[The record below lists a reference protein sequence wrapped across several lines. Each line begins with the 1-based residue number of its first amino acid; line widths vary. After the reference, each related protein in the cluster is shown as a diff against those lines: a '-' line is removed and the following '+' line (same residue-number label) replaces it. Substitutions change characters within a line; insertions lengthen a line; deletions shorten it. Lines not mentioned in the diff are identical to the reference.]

1 MPMPTLRSTLMTT
14 LLFTAACGQ
23 PPAVARLDVSLKTP
37 KKPGE
42 AYSLVRAASADDQ
55 ITSIAV
61 SDNYLF
67 FATSWKG
74 VYRLPKYGGAI
85 DPVEEDADA
94 IASVAASRDTVFWN
108 RTTFGGGDIA
118 HTQLKKRAAAGGA
131 SSVLLDGEF
140 SLPGANLN
148 ASLSVVSDALYFT
161 RQSTGG
167 TAPIEFARL
176 SLPGGG
182 LTTLLSVPYPL
193 VDPDALPRAWVVQG
207 DHFYYTLRGAGGTK
221 LLEAKP
227 DGSGATQ
234 LAAGAS
240 LLGTY
245 LGADADSLYTDGK
258 VGAYEGLVAAAKAD
272 GALTPL
278 IKGGAASPTAFTS
291 TLGVDKENVYYM
303 TVDSAAGWQVQAVPK
318 AGGTPTVIG
327 LGSQF
332 DLGID
337 QMAQDDNNLYLLHN
351 WHEILL
357 LPKKPGDPKG
367 L

>member
-1 MPMPTLRSTLMTT
+1 MTRSNRRTLSRSIL
-14 LLFTAACGQ
+14 A
-23 PPAVARLDVSLKTP
+23 
-37 KKPGE
+37 
-42 AYSLVRAASADDQ
+42 
-55 ITSIAV
+55 
-61 SDNYLF
+61 
-67 FATSWKG
+67 
-74 VYRLPKYGGAI
+74 
-85 DPVEEDADA
+85 
-94 IASVAASRDTVFWN
+94 
-108 RTTFGGGDIA
+108 
-118 HTQLKKRAAAGGA
+118 
-131 SSVLLDGEF
+131 
-140 SLPGANLN
+140 
-148 ASLSVVSDALYFT
+148 
-161 RQSTGG
+161 
-167 TAPIEFARL
+167 L
-176 SLPGGG
+176 SLLLG
-182 LTTLLSVPYPL
+182 TTGALFAPSCDDAVCD
-193 VDPDALPRAWVVQG
+193 VEDNAGCPDGQICA
-207 DHFYYTLRGAGGTK
+207 T
-221 LLEAKP
+221 